1 METGTFLSILT
12 AIYRICMLQ
21 EKTNLLSYFDNLF
34 CKNKSYLFCKN
45 NIRRRA
51 IRSDK
56 VPLAA
61 TEAGHTEALP
71 SPLSATNEDE
81 ILRLLLPQTQG
92 RFRKLPMVSGLGPIL

>member
-1 METGTFLSILT
+1 MFFCCFSS
-12 AIYRICMLQ
+12 
-21 EKTNLLSYFDNLF
+21 SYSSS
-34 CKNKSYLFCKN
+34 CCKN

-61 TEAGHTEALP
+61 TEASHTEALP